1 MPVKNSLKPFDFGSD
16 STFVP
21 DEQEKE
27 LKPFDFGSDSTFV
40 PDAQEPTGL
49 MELAKDQWKQGLVDR
64 ALSFVPDSVQN
75 AFQGRPAVD
84 INVAVGS
91 NAARDQDAED
101 RAAAASLLNLDIK
114 NLQPRTV
121 DEQIVADLARAGSD
135 FMSFLGGAGNKIV
148 KPISAGLE
156 SAFGTLTGTLGGETA
171 SGIAVG
177 LGAEEGGKVEQSA
190 RIVGGG
196 FGGALSAGTVMS
208 GVKAGIAAGQAG
220 TNIKNKLTGKVG
232 EAVNEGETYVAT
244 SQVSNFITDALKS
257 DPTTG
262 DKIAHVEKVLQEF
275 PELNVGPWIA
285 MTDNPVFKDNLN
297 YLLRTNPVFHGT
309 IKTQIADATAV
320 IKTRKEALFAK
331 DGPKAETK
339 IFKELEKGLAGA
351 KTVIQNVD
359 KALQTVAGPL
369 ASTKVRTP
377 QELGNIVVQLVERK
391 KKAVRT
397 QMKPLYDNL
406 FLNAEADG
414 VVFRRDQT
422 EALHTFATSEVK
434 ELFGVMPAKYREV
447 ITKWKSKPMLDEA
460 GKVVLGPDKKPIM
473 EYPEAS
479 LRQLDSFKRGINEGL
494 RKKSI
499 TGDSRARLENMKTQ
513 LDAQLADMGDF
524 GAKYKGLDFEYWS
537 RLGIPLSKEGIK
549 QMSTRKFADQVAPLL
564 SRPAQ
569 AKEFLDMVGPAGKSV
584 VRASTLAQLS
594 KTAYDAKTGELDILA
609 LDKFRNNPNNR
620 EIMELSGL
628 KDEFSDISVAVKAL
642 DEERASAS
650 TKYIEGSTGHTRQF
664 FGRMNEQGL
673 DGVIG
678 DLLTSPAKT
687 QGHLKFIKGL
697 TPESQDIIMTGLK
710 AELSTTALRSGD
722 GAMAFIKKNQR
733 TYDEVF
739 GKGMYNDLKSLA
751 DVQDLLGGIS
761 LDSIKVAAKH
771 TRMQDFLKRG
781 TGVSLS
787 QVSSLARDRIMSGF
801 QKMFVLTNKMNSA
814 RVDAKEEQLMIE
826 LFTKKGAL
834 KEISEAAATLK
845 LDINKPE
852 AIRAFANS
860 INKTISRGAY
870 MGTEA
875 AKEDN
880 LREGNKRRADEITY
894 PTPAPTP
901 QPRRVPLVQSN
912 AGLFSGQF

>member
-1 MPVKNSLKPFDFGSD
+1 MPVNNSLKPFDFGSN
-16 STFVP
+16 SVFVP
-21 DEQEKE
+21 DEQEEE

-49 MELAKDQWKQGLVDR
+49 TELAKDQWKQGLVDK
-64 ALSFVPDSVQN
+64 ALGFVPDSVQN
-75 AFQGRPAVD
+75 MFQGRPAVD

-135 FMSFLGGAGNKIV
+135 PMSFLGGVGNKIV

-156 SAFGTLTGTLGGETA
+156 SAFGTFTGTLGGETA
-171 SGIAVG
+171 ASAAVG
-177 LGAEEGGKVEQSA
+177 LGAEEGGEVEQSA

-208 GVKAGIAAGQAG
+208 GVKAGIAAGKAG

-244 SQVSNFITDALKS
+244 SQVSNFINDALKS
-257 DPTTG
+257 DPKTG

-275 PELNVGPWIA
+275 PDLDVGPWIA

-309 IKTQIADATAV
+309 LKTQIADAEAI

-331 DGPKAETK
+331 DGFKAETK
-339 IFKELEKGLAGA
+339 IFKELEKGLAEA

-359 KALQTVAGPL
+359 KALQAVAGPV

-377 QELGNIVVQLVERK
+377 QELGNIVVKLVERK

-406 FLNAEADG
+406 FLKAEADG
-414 VVFRRDQT
+414 VVFRSDQT

-447 ITKWKSKPMLDEA
+447 INKWKSKPMLDEA

-494 RKKSI
+494 RDKNI

-513 LDAQLADMGDF
+513 LDTQLADMGDF

-549 QMSTRKFADQVAPLL
+549 QMSTKKFADQVAPLL

-594 KTAYDAKTGELDILA
+594 KTAYNEKTGELDILA

-687 QGHLKFIKGL
+687 QDHLKFIKGL

-771 TRMQDFLKRG
+771 TRMQDFLKRK
-781 TGVSLS
+781 TGVPLS
-787 QVSSLARDRIMSGF
+787 QVSSIARDRIMSGF

-860 INKTISRGAY
+860 INKAISRGAY

-875 AKEDN
+875 ANEEIA
-880 LREGNKRRADEITY
+880 REGNKRRVDEITY
-894 PTPAPTP
+894 PEPTP
-901 QPRRVPLVQSN
+901 QPSQVPLVRSN
-912 AGLFSGQF
+912 AGPFSGRY

>member
-1 MPVKNSLKPFDFGSD
+1 MPTNTGLQPFVFKDED
-16 STFVP
+16 ETKALQPFVFA
-21 DEQEKE
+21 DNI
-27 LKPFDFGSDSTFV
+27 SIV
-40 PDAQEPTGL
+40 PEAQESTNL
-49 MELAKDQWKQGLVDR
+49 TELAKDQWKQGLVDR

-84 INVAVGS
+84 INVTVGS
-91 NAARDQDAED
+91 NAAKDQDAED
-101 RAAAASLLNLDIK
+101 RAATASLLNLDIK

-135 FMSFLGGAGNKIV
+135 PMSIIGGVGNKIV
-148 KPISAGLE
+148 KPISAVLE
-156 SAFGTLTGTLGGETA
+156 SGFGTLTGTLGSETA
-171 SGIAVG
+171 SGVAVG
-177 LGAEEGGKVEQSA
+177 LGAEEGGKIDQSA
-190 RIVGGG
+190 RVVGGG
-196 FGGALSAGTVMS
+196 LGGSLSAATAMS
-208 GVKAGIAAGQAG
+208 GVKATIAAGQAG

-244 SQVSNFITDALKS
+244 SQVSNFINDALKS
-257 DPTTG
+257 DPKTG
-262 DKIAHVEKVLQEF
+262 DKIAHVEKVLQDF
-275 PELNVGPWIA
+275 PDLDVGPWIA

-309 IKTQIADATAV
+309 LKTQIADAEAV
-320 IKTRKEALFAK
+320 IKTRKETLFSK
-331 DGPKAETK
+331 DGFKAETK
-339 IFKELEKGLAGA
+339 IFKELEKGLDEA

-359 KALQTVAGPL
+359 KALQVVASPI

-377 QELGNIVVQLVERK
+377 QELGNIVVKLVERK

-406 FLNAEADG
+406 FLKAEADG

-434 ELFGVMPAKYREV
+434 ELFGVMPSKYKEV
-447 ITKWKSKPMLDEA
+447 ITKWKPKPMLDKE
-460 GKVVLGPDKKPIM
+460 GKVVIGPDKKPLM

-494 RKKSI
+494 RDKNIK
-499 TGDSRARLENMKTQ
+499 GDSRARLENMKTQ

-524 GAKYKGLDFEYWS
+524 GAQYKGLDFEYWS
-537 RLGIPLSKEGIK
+537 RLGVPLSKEGIK
-549 QMSTRKFADQVAPLL
+549 QVSTRKFADQVAPLL

-569 AKEFLDMVGPAGKSV
+569 AKEFLDMVGTAGKPV
-584 VRASTLAQLS
+584 VRAATLAQLS
-594 KTAYDAKTGELDILA
+594 KSAYNEKTGELDILA
-609 LDKFRNNPNNR
+609 LDRFRNNPSNR

-628 KDEFSDISVAVKAL
+628 QDEFSDISVAVKAL
-642 DEERASAS
+642 DEERAAAS

-687 QGHLKFIKGL
+687 QGHMKFIKGL
-697 TPESQDIIMTGLK
+697 SPESQDIIMTGLR
-710 AELSTTALRSGD
+710 AELSSTALRSGD

-739 GKGMYNDLKSLA
+739 GKGMYDKLSSLA

-771 TRMQDFLKRG
+771 TRMQDFLKRK
-781 TGVSLS
+781 TGVPLS
-787 QVSSLARDRIMSGF
+787 QVSSIARDRIMSGF

-834 KEISEAAATLK
+834 KEISEAAASLK

-852 AIRAFANS
+852 AIRAFATS
-860 INKTISRGAY
+860 INKNISRGAY

-875 AKEDN
+875 ANEEIA
-880 LREGNKRRADEITY
+880 REEEVKRRA
-894 PTPAPTP
+894 A
-901 QPRRVPLVQSN
+901 R
-912 AGLFSGQF
+912 

>member
-1 MPVKNSLKPFDFGSD
+1 MPTNTGLQPFVFKDED
-16 STFVP
+16 ETKALQPFVFA
-21 DEQEKE
+21 DNI
-27 LKPFDFGSDSTFV
+27 SIV
-40 PDAQEPTGL
+40 PEAQESTNL
-49 MELAKDQWKQGLVDR
+49 TELAKDQWKQGLVDR

-84 INVAVGS
+84 INVTVGS
-91 NAARDQDAED
+91 NAAKDQDAED
-101 RAAAASLLNLDIK
+101 RAATASLLNLDIK

-135 FMSFLGGAGNKIV
+135 PMSIIGGVGNKIV
-148 KPISAGLE
+148 KPISAVLE
-156 SAFGTLTGTLGGETA
+156 SGFGTLTGTLGSETA
-171 SGIAVG
+171 SGVAVG
-177 LGAEEGGKVEQSA
+177 LGAEEGGKIDQSA
-190 RIVGGG
+190 RVVGGG
-196 FGGALSAGTVMS
+196 LGGSLSAATAMS
-208 GVKAGIAAGQAG
+208 GVKATIAAGQAG

-244 SQVSNFITDALKS
+244 SQVSNFINDALKS
-257 DPTTG
+257 DPKTG
-262 DKIAHVEKVLQEF
+262 DKIAHVEKVLQDF
-275 PELNVGPWIA
+275 PDLDVGPWIA

-309 IKTQIADATAV
+309 LKTQIADAEAV
-320 IKTRKEALFAK
+320 IKTRKETLFSK
-331 DGPKAETK
+331 DGFKAETK
-339 IFKELEKGLAGA
+339 IFKELEKGLDEA

-359 KALQTVAGPL
+359 KALQVVASPI

-377 QELGNIVVQLVERK
+377 QELGNIVVKLVERK

-406 FLNAEADG
+406 FLKAEADG

-434 ELFGVMPAKYREV
+434 ELFGVMPSKYKEV
-447 ITKWKSKPMLDEA
+447 ITKWKPKPMLDKE
-460 GKVVLGPDKKPIM
+460 GKVVIGPDKKPLM

-494 RKKSI
+494 RDKNIK
-499 TGDSRARLENMKTQ
+499 GDSRARLENMKTQ

-524 GAKYKGLDFEYWS
+524 GAQYKGLDFEYWS
-537 RLGIPLSKEGIK
+537 RLGVPLSKEGIK
-549 QMSTRKFADQVAPLL
+549 QVSTRKFADQVAPLL

-569 AKEFLDMVGPAGKSV
+569 AKEFLDMVGTAGKPV
-584 VRASTLAQLS
+584 VRAATLAQLS
-594 KTAYDAKTGELDILA
+594 KSAYNEKTGELDILA
-609 LDKFRNNPNNR
+609 LDRFRNNPSNR

-628 KDEFSDISVAVKAL
+628 QDEFSDISVAVKAL
-642 DEERASAS
+642 DEERAAAS

-687 QGHLKFIKGL
+687 QGHMKFIKGL
-697 TPESQDIIMTGLK
+697 SPESQDIIMTGLR
-710 AELSTTALRSGD
+710 AELSSTALRSGD

-739 GKGMYNDLKSLA
+739 GKGMYDKLSSLA

-771 TRMQDFLKRG
+771 TR
-781 TGVSLS
+781 
-787 QVSSLARDRIMSGF
+787 MSGF

-834 KEISEAAATLK
+834 KEISEAAASLK

-852 AIRAFANS
+852 AIRAFATS
-860 INKTISRGAY
+860 INKNISRGAY

-875 AKEDN
+875 ANEEIA
-880 LREGNKRRADEITY
+880 REEEVKRRA
-894 PTPAPTP
+894 A
-901 QPRRVPLVQSN
+901 R
-912 AGLFSGQF
+912 

>member
-1 MPVKNSLKPFDFGSD
+1 MPVNNSLKPFDFGSD

-21 DEQEKE
+21 DGQEKE

-40 PDAQEPTGL
+40 PDAQESTGL
-49 MELAKDQWKQGLVDR
+49 KELAEDQWKQGLIDK
-64 ALSFVPDSVQN
+64 ALGFVPDSVQN
-75 AFQGRPAVD
+75 MFQGRPAVD

-101 RAAAASLLNLDIK
+101 RSAAASLLKLDIK
-114 NLQPRTV
+114 NLQPRTI
-121 DEQIVADLARAGSD
+121 DEQIVADLARAGAD
-135 FMSFLGGAGNKIV
+135 PMSIIGGVGNKIV
-148 KPISAGLE
+148 KPISALAE
-156 SAFGTLTGTLGGETA
+156 SAFGTLTGTLGSETA
-171 SGIAVG
+171 SGAAVG
-177 LGAEEGGKVEQSA
+177 LGAEEGGKIDQAA
-190 RIVGGG
+190 RVVGGG
-196 FGGALSAGTVMS
+196 FGGALSAGTAMS
-208 GVKAGIAAGQAG
+208 GIKAGMAATQAG
-220 TNIKNKLTGKVG
+220 ANIKNKLTGKVG
-232 EAVNEGETYVAT
+232 ESVNEGETYVAT
-244 SQVSNFITDALKS
+244 SQVSNFINDALKS
-257 DPTTG
+257 DPKTG
-262 DKIAHVEKVLQEF
+262 DKIAHVEKVLQDF
-275 PELNVGPWIA
+275 PDLDVGPWIA

-309 IKTQIADATAV
+309 LKTQIADAEAV
-320 IKTRKEALFAK
+320 INTRKEALFAK

-351 KTVIQNVD
+351 KDVIQNVD
-359 KALQTVAGPL
+359 KALQVVANPMS
-369 ASTKVRTP
+369 STKVRTP
-377 QELGNIVVQLVERK
+377 QEIGNIVVKLVDRK

-397 QMKPLYDNL
+397 QMKPLYNDL
-406 FLNAEADG
+406 FLKAEADG

-422 EALHTFATSEVK
+422 EALHTFATTEVK
-434 ELFGVMPAKYREV
+434 ELFGLMPAKYGET
-447 ITKWKSKPMLDEA
+447 IKKWKPTPLRDEA
-460 GKVVLGPDKKPIM
+460 GKVVRGSDKKPLM

-494 RKKSI
+494 RNKNI

-513 LDAQLADMGDF
+513 LDTQLADMGDF

-569 AKEFLDMVGPAGKSV
+569 AKEFLDMVGTAGQSV

-594 KTAYDAKTGELDILA
+594 KTAYNEKTGELDILA
-609 LDKFRNNPNNR
+609 LDKFRNNPSNR

-628 KDEFSDISVAVKAL
+628 KEEFSDISIAVKAL
-642 DEERASAS
+642 DEERAAAS

-673 DGVIG
+673 DGVIS

-687 QGHLKFIKGL
+687 QGHIKFIKGL
-697 TPESQDIIMTGLK
+697 SPESQDIIMTGLR
-710 AELSTTALRSGD
+710 AELSTTALRSGE
-722 GAMAFIKKNQR
+722 GAMAFINKNQR

-739 GKGMYNDLKSLA
+739 GKGMYGNLKSLA

-771 TRMQDFLKRG
+771 TRMQDFLKRK
-781 TGVSLS
+781 TGVPLS
-787 QVSSLARDRIMSGF
+787 QVSSIARDRIMSGF

-852 AIRAFANS
+852 AIKAFANS
-860 INKTISRGAY
+860 INKNISRGAY

-875 AKEDN
+875 ANEEIA
-880 LREGNKRRADEITY
+880 REEQVKRTAAR
-894 PTPAPTP
+894 
-901 QPRRVPLVQSN
+901 
-912 AGLFSGQF
+912 

>member
-1 MPVKNSLKPFDFGSD
+1 MPVTNSLKPFDFGSD

-40 PDAQEPTGL
+40 PDAQESTGL
-49 MELAKDQWKQGLVDR
+49 KELAEDQWKQGLIDK
-64 ALSFVPDSVQN
+64 ALGFVPDSVQN
-75 AFQGRPAVD
+75 MFQGRPAVD

-101 RAAAASLLNLDIK
+101 RSAAASLLKLDIK
-114 NLQPRTV
+114 NLQPRTI
-121 DEQIVADLARAGSD
+121 DEQIVADLARAGAD
-135 FMSFLGGAGNKIV
+135 PMSIIGGVGNKIV
-148 KPISAGLE
+148 KPISALAE
-156 SAFGTLTGTLGGETA
+156 SAFGTLTGTLGSETA
-171 SGIAVG
+171 SGAAVG
-177 LGAEEGGKVEQSA
+177 LGAEEGGKIDQAA
-190 RIVGGG
+190 RVVGGG
-196 FGGALSAGTVMS
+196 FGGALSAGTAMS
-208 GVKAGIAAGQAG
+208 GIKAGMAATQAG

-244 SQVSNFITDALKS
+244 SQVSNFINDALKS
-257 DPTTG
+257 DPKTG
-262 DKIAHVEKVLQEF
+262 DKIAHVEKVLQDF
-275 PELNVGPWIA
+275 PDLDVGPWIA

-309 IKTQIADATAV
+309 LKTQIADAEAV
-320 IKTRKEALFAK
+320 INTRKEALFAK

-351 KTVIQNVD
+351 KDVIQNVD
-359 KALQTVAGPL
+359 KALQVVANPMS
-369 ASTKVRTP
+369 STKVRTP
-377 QELGNIVVQLVERK
+377 QEIGNIVVKLVDRK

-397 QMKPLYDNL
+397 QMKPLYNDL
-406 FLNAEADG
+406 FLKAEADG

-422 EALHTFATSEVK
+422 EALHTFATTEVK
-434 ELFGVMPAKYREV
+434 ELFGLMPAKYGET
-447 ITKWKSKPMLDEA
+447 IKKWKPTPLRDEA
-460 GKVVLGPDKKPIM
+460 GKVVRGSDKKPIM

-494 RKKSI
+494 RNKNI

-513 LDAQLADMGDF
+513 LDTQLADMGDF

-569 AKEFLDMVGPAGKSV
+569 AKEFLDMVGTAGQSV

-594 KTAYDAKTGELDILA
+594 KTAYNEKTGELDILA
-609 LDKFRNNPNNR
+609 LDKFRNNPSNR

-628 KDEFSDISVAVKAL
+628 KEEFSDISIAVKAL
-642 DEERASAS
+642 DEERAAAS

-673 DGVIG
+673 DGVIS

-687 QGHLKFIKGL
+687 QGHIKFIKGL
-697 TPESQDIIMTGLK
+697 SPESQDIIMTGLR
-710 AELSTTALRSGD
+710 AELSTTALRSGE
-722 GAMAFIKKNQR
+722 GAMAFINKNQR

-739 GKGMYNDLKSLA
+739 GKGMYGNLKSLA

-771 TRMQDFLKRG
+771 TRMQDFLKRK
-781 TGVSLS
+781 TGVPLS
-787 QVSSLARDRIMSGF
+787 QVSSIARDRIMSGF

-852 AIRAFANS
+852 AIKAFANS
-860 INKTISRGAY
+860 INKNISRGAY

-875 AKEDN
+875 ANEEIA
-880 LREGNKRRADEITY
+880 REEQVKRTAAR
-894 PTPAPTP
+894 
-901 QPRRVPLVQSN
+901 
-912 AGLFSGQF
+912 

>member
-1 MPVKNSLKPFDFGSD
+1 MPTNTSLQPFIFKKDEEETEALQPFVFADNSP
-16 STFVP
+16 VI
-21 DEQEKE
+21 
-27 LKPFDFGSDSTFV
+27 
-40 PDAQEPTGL
+40 PDAQESTSIT
-49 MELAKDQWKQGLVDR
+49 ELAKDQWKQGLVDR

-101 RAAAASLLNLDIK
+101 RAATASLLNLDIK

-121 DEQIVADLARAGSD
+121 DEQIVSDLARAGSD
-135 FMSFLGGAGNKIV
+135 PMSFLGGVGNKIV

-177 LGAEEGGKVEQSA
+177 LGAEEGGQVDQSA

-196 FGGALSAGTVMS
+196 FGGALSAGTAMS
-208 GVKAGIAAGQAG
+208 GIKAGMAATRAG

-232 EAVNEGETYVAT
+232 EAVNEGESYVAT
-244 SQVSNFITDALKS
+244 SQVANFINDALKS
-257 DPTTG
+257 DPKTG
-262 DKIAHVEKVLQEF
+262 DKIAHVEKVLQDF
-275 PELNVGPWIA
+275 PDLNVGPWIA
-285 MTDNPVFKDNLN
+285 MTGNPAFKDNLN
-297 YLLRTNPVFHGT
+297 YLLRTNPIFHGT
-309 IKTQIADATAV
+309 LKTQIADAEAV

-339 IFKELEKGLAGA
+339 IFKELEKGLVGA
-351 KTVIQNVD
+351 KDVIQNVD
-359 KALQTVAGPL
+359 KALQVVANPMS
-369 ASTKVRTP
+369 STKVRTP
-377 QELGNIVVQLVERK
+377 QEIGNIVVKLVDRK

-397 QMKPLYDNL
+397 QMKPLYNDL
-406 FLNAEADG
+406 FLKAEADG

-422 EALHTFATSEVK
+422 EALHTFATTEVK
-434 ELFGVMPAKYREV
+434 ELFGLMPAKYGET
-447 ITKWKSKPMLDEA
+447 IKKWKPTPLRDEA
-460 GKVVLGPDKKPIM
+460 GKVVRGPDKKPLM

-494 RKKSI
+494 RNKNI

-513 LDAQLADMGDF
+513 LDTQLADMGDF

-569 AKEFLDMVGPAGKSV
+569 AKEFLDMVGTAGQSV

-594 KTAYDAKTGELDILA
+594 KTAYNEKTGELDILA
-609 LDKFRNNPNNR
+609 LDKFRNNPSNR

-628 KDEFSDISVAVKAL
+628 KEEFSDISIAVKAL
-642 DEERASAS
+642 DEERAAAS

-673 DGVIG
+673 DGVIS

-687 QGHLKFIKGL
+687 QGHIKFIKGL
-697 TPESQDIIMTGLK
+697 SPESQDIIMTGLR

-722 GAMAFIKKNQR
+722 GAMAFINKNQR

-739 GKGMYNDLKSLA
+739 GKGMYGNLKSLA

-771 TRMQDFLKRG
+771 SRMQDPLKRK
-781 TGVSLS
+781 TGVPLS
-787 QVSSLARDRIMSGF
+787 QVSSIARDRIMSGF
-801 QKMFVLTNKMNSA
+801 QKIFVLMNKMNSA

-852 AIRAFANS
+852 AIKAFANS
-860 INKTISRGAY
+860 INKNISRGAY

-875 AKEDN
+875 ANEEIA
-880 LREGNKRRADEITY
+880 REEQVKRRA
-894 PTPAPTP
+894 A
-901 QPRRVPLVQSN
+901 R
-912 AGLFSGQF
+912 

>member
-1 MPVKNSLKPFDFGSD
+1 MPVNNSLKPFDFGSD

-21 DEQEKE
+21 DEQEQE
-27 LKPFDFGSDSTFV
+27 LKPFDFGSNSTFV
-40 PDAQEPTGL
+40 PDAKEPTGI
-49 MELAKDQWKQGLVDR
+49 MQLAEDQWKQGLVDR

-75 AFQGRPAVD
+75 AFQNRPAVD
-84 INVAVGS
+84 INVTVGS

-101 RAAAASLLNLDIK
+101 RAATASLLKLDIK
-114 NLQPRTV
+114 NIQPRTV

-135 FMSFLGGAGNKIV
+135 FMSIIGGVGNKV
-148 KPISAGLE
+148 SKPITALAE
-156 SAFGTLTGTLGGETA
+156 SSFGTLTGTLGSEA
-171 SGIAVG
+171 AANVAVS

-190 RIVGGG
+190 RVVGGG
-196 FGGALSAGTVMS
+196 LGGSLSAATAMS
-208 GVKAGIAAGQAG
+208 GVKAAIAAGQAG
-220 TNIKNKLTGKVG
+220 TNIKNKLTDKVG

-244 SQVSNFITDALKS
+244 SQVSNFINDALKS
-257 DPTTG
+257 DPKTG
-262 DKIAHVEKVLQEF
+262 DKIAQVEKVLQDF
-275 PELNVGPWIA
+275 PDLNVGPWIA

-297 YLLRTNPVFHGT
+297 YLLRTNPIFHGT
-309 IKTQIADATAV
+309 LKTQIADAEAL
-320 IKTRKEALFAK
+320 INTRKEALFAK

-339 IFKELEKGLAGA
+339 IFKELEKGLAEA
-351 KTVIQNVD
+351 KDVIQNVD
-359 KALQTVAGPL
+359 KALQVVANPMS
-369 ASTKVRTP
+369 STKVRTP
-377 QELGNIVVQLVERK
+377 QEIGNIVVKLVDRK

-406 FLNAEADG
+406 FLKAEADG

-434 ELFGVMPAKYREV
+434 ELFGVMPPKYKEV
-447 ITKWKSKPMLDEA
+447 ITKWKPKPMLDEE
-460 GKVVLGPDKKPIM
+460 GKVVIGPDKKPLM

-494 RKKSI
+494 RDKNIK
-499 TGDSRARLENMKTQ
+499 GDSRARLENMKTQ
-513 LDAQLADMGDF
+513 LDIQLADMGDF
-524 GAKYKGLDFEYWS
+524 GAQYKGLDFEYWS

-549 QMSTRKFADQVAPLL
+549 QVSTRKFADQVAPLL

-569 AKEFLDMVGPAGKSV
+569 AKEFLDMVGSAGVSV

-594 KTAYDAKTGELDILA
+594 KSAYNEKTGELDILA

-628 KDEFSDISVAVKAL
+628 KDEFSDISTAVKVL
-642 DEERASAS
+642 DEERAAAS

-673 DGVIG
+673 DGVIS

-687 QGHLKFIKGL
+687 QGHMKFIKGL
-697 TPESQDIIMTGLK
+697 SPESQDIVMTGLR

-739 GKGMYNDLKSLA
+739 GKDMHDNLKSLA

-771 TRMQDFLKRG
+771 SRMQDFLKRK
-781 TGVSLS
+781 TGVPLS
-787 QVSSLARDRIMSGF
+787 QVSSIARDRIMSGF

-860 INKTISRGAY
+860 INKNISRGAY

-880 LREGNKRRADEITY
+880 LREDNKRRVDEITY
-894 PTPAPTP
+894 PPSTP
-901 QPRRVPLVQSN
+901 QPSQVLLAPSRSG
-912 AGLFSGQF
+912 AFSGRY

>member
-1 MPVKNSLKPFDFGSD
+1 MPTNTSLQPFIFKKDEEETEALQPFVFADNSP
-16 STFVP
+16 VI
-21 DEQEKE
+21 
-27 LKPFDFGSDSTFV
+27 
-40 PDAQEPTGL
+40 PDAQESTSIT
-49 MELAKDQWKQGLVDR
+49 ELAKDQWKQGLVDR

-101 RAAAASLLNLDIK
+101 RAATASLLNLDIK

-121 DEQIVADLARAGSD
+121 DEQIVSDLARAGSD
-135 FMSFLGGAGNKIV
+135 PMSFLGGVGNKIV

-177 LGAEEGGKVEQSA
+177 LGAEEGGQVDQSA

-196 FGGALSAGTVMS
+196 FGGALSAGTAMS
-208 GVKAGIAAGQAG
+208 GIKAGMAATRAG

-232 EAVNEGETYVAT
+232 EAVNEGESYVAT
-244 SQVSNFITDALKS
+244 SQVANFINDALKS
-257 DPTTG
+257 DPKTG
-262 DKIAHVEKVLQEF
+262 DKIAHVEKVLQDF
-275 PELNVGPWIA
+275 PDLNVGPWIA
-285 MTDNPVFKDNLN
+285 MTGNPVFKDNLN
-297 YLLRTNPVFHGT
+297 YLLRTNPIFHGT
-309 IKTQIADATAV
+309 LKTQIADAEAV

-339 IFKELEKGLAGA
+339 IFKELEKGLVGA
-351 KTVIQNVD
+351 KDVIQNVD
-359 KALQTVAGPL
+359 KALQVVANPMS
-369 ASTKVRTP
+369 STKVRTP
-377 QELGNIVVQLVERK
+377 QEIGNIVVKLVDRK

-397 QMKPLYDNL
+397 QMKPLYNDL
-406 FLNAEADG
+406 FLKAEADG

-422 EALHTFATSEVK
+422 EALHTFATTEVK
-434 ELFGVMPAKYREV
+434 ELFGLMPAKYGET
-447 ITKWKSKPMLDEA
+447 IKKWKPTPLRDEA
-460 GKVVLGPDKKPIM
+460 GKVVRGPDKKPLM

-494 RKKSI
+494 RNKNI

-513 LDAQLADMGDF
+513 LDTQLADMGDF

-569 AKEFLDMVGPAGKSV
+569 AKEFLDMVGTAGQSV
-584 VRASTLAQLS
+584 VRASTLAWAGRDN
-594 KTAYDAKTGELDILA
+594 KGATYNEKTGELDILA
-609 LDKFRNNPNNR
+609 LDKFRNNPSNR

-628 KDEFSDISVAVKAL
+628 KEEFSDISIAVKAL
-642 DEERASAS
+642 DEERAAAS

-673 DGVIG
+673 DGVIS

-687 QGHLKFIKGL
+687 QGHIKFIKGL
-697 TPESQDIIMTGLK
+697 SPESQDIIMTGLR

-722 GAMAFIKKNQR
+722 GAMAFINKNQR

-739 GKGMYNDLKSLA
+739 GKGMYGNLKSLA

-771 TRMQDFLKRG
+771 SRMQDPLKRK
-781 TGVSLS
+781 TGVPLS
-787 QVSSLARDRIMSGF
+787 QVSSIARDRIMSGF
-801 QKMFVLTNKMNSA
+801 QKIFVLMNKMNSA

-852 AIRAFANS
+852 AIKAFANS
-860 INKTISRGAY
+860 INKNISRGAY

-875 AKEDN
+875 ANEEIA
-880 LREGNKRRADEITY
+880 REEQVKRRA
-894 PTPAPTP
+894 A
-901 QPRRVPLVQSN
+901 R
-912 AGLFSGQF
+912 

>member
-1 MPVKNSLKPFDFGSD
+1 MPTNTSLQPFIFKKDEEETEALQPFVFADNSP
-16 STFVP
+16 VI
-21 DEQEKE
+21 
-27 LKPFDFGSDSTFV
+27 
-40 PDAQEPTGL
+40 PDAQESTSIT
-49 MELAKDQWKQGLVDR
+49 ELAKDQWKQGLVDR

-101 RAAAASLLNLDIK
+101 RAATASLLNLDIK

-121 DEQIVADLARAGSD
+121 DEQIVSDLARAGSD
-135 FMSFLGGAGNKIV
+135 PMSFLGGVGNKIV

-177 LGAEEGGKVEQSA
+177 LGAEEGGQVDQSA

-196 FGGALSAGTVMS
+196 FGGALSAGTAMS
-208 GVKAGIAAGQAG
+208 GIKAGMAATRAG

-232 EAVNEGETYVAT
+232 EAVNEGESYVAT
-244 SQVSNFITDALKS
+244 SQVANFINDALKS
-257 DPTTG
+257 DPKTG
-262 DKIAHVEKVLQEF
+262 DKIAHVEKVLQDF
-275 PELNVGPWIA
+275 PDLNVGPWIA
-285 MTDNPVFKDNLN
+285 MTGNPVFKDNLN
-297 YLLRTNPVFHGT
+297 YLLRTNPIFHGT
-309 IKTQIADATAV
+309 LKTQIADAEAV

-339 IFKELEKGLAGA
+339 IFKELEKGLVGA
-351 KTVIQNVD
+351 KDVIQNVD
-359 KALQTVAGPL
+359 KALQVVANPMS
-369 ASTKVRTP
+369 STKVRTP
-377 QELGNIVVQLVERK
+377 QEIGNIVVKLVDRK

-397 QMKPLYDNL
+397 QMKPLYNDL
-406 FLNAEADG
+406 FLKAEADG

-422 EALHTFATSEVK
+422 EALHTFATTEVK
-434 ELFGVMPAKYREV
+434 ELFGLMPAKYGET
-447 ITKWKSKPMLDEA
+447 IKKWKPTPLRDEA
-460 GKVVLGPDKKPIM
+460 GKVVRGPDKKPLM

-494 RKKSI
+494 RNKNI

-513 LDAQLADMGDF
+513 LDTQLADMGDF

-569 AKEFLDMVGPAGKSV
+569 AKEFLDMVGTAGQSV

-594 KTAYDAKTGELDILA
+594 KTAYNEKTGELDILA
-609 LDKFRNNPNNR
+609 LDKFRNNPSNR

-628 KDEFSDISVAVKAL
+628 KEEFSDISIAVKAL
-642 DEERASAS
+642 DEERAAAS

-673 DGVIG
+673 DGVIS

-687 QGHLKFIKGL
+687 QGHIKFIKGL
-697 TPESQDIIMTGLK
+697 SPESQDIIMTGLR

-722 GAMAFIKKNQR
+722 GAMAFINKNQR

-739 GKGMYNDLKSLA
+739 GKGMYGNLKSLA

-771 TRMQDFLKRG
+771 SRMQDPLKRK
-781 TGVSLS
+781 TGVPLS
-787 QVSSLARDRIMSGF
+787 QVSSIARDRIMSGF
-801 QKMFVLTNKMNSA
+801 QKIFVLMNKMNSA

-852 AIRAFANS
+852 AIKAFANS
-860 INKTISRGAY
+860 INKNISRGAY

-875 AKEDN
+875 ANEEIA
-880 LREGNKRRADEITY
+880 REEQVKRRA
-894 PTPAPTP
+894 A
-901 QPRRVPLVQSN
+901 R
-912 AGLFSGQF
+912 

>member
-1 MPVKNSLKPFDFGSD
+1 MVKSMPVNNSLKPFDFGSD

-21 DEQEKE
+21 DGQEKE

-40 PDAQEPTGL
+40 PDAQESTGL
-49 MELAKDQWKQGLVDR
+49 KELAEDQWKQGLIDK
-64 ALSFVPDSVQN
+64 ALGFVPDSVQN
-75 AFQGRPAVD
+75 MFQGRPAVD

-101 RAAAASLLNLDIK
+101 RSAAASLLKLDIK
-114 NLQPRTV
+114 NLQPRTI
-121 DEQIVADLARAGSD
+121 DEQIVADLARAGAD
-135 FMSFLGGAGNKIV
+135 PMSIIGGVGNKIV
-148 KPISAGLE
+148 KPISALAE
-156 SAFGTLTGTLGGETA
+156 SAFGTLTGTLGSETA
-171 SGIAVG
+171 SGAAVG
-177 LGAEEGGKVEQSA
+177 LGAEEGGKIDQAA
-190 RIVGGG
+190 RVVGGG
-196 FGGALSAGTVMS
+196 FGGALSAGTAMS
-208 GVKAGIAAGQAG
+208 GIKAGMAATQAG
-220 TNIKNKLTGKVG
+220 ANIKNKLTGKVG
-232 EAVNEGETYVAT
+232 ESVNEGETYVAT
-244 SQVSNFITDALKS
+244 SQVSNFINDALKS
-257 DPTTG
+257 DPKTG
-262 DKIAHVEKVLQEF
+262 DKIAHVEKVLQDF
-275 PELNVGPWIA
+275 PDLDVGPWIA

-309 IKTQIADATAV
+309 LKTQIADAEAV
-320 IKTRKEALFAK
+320 INTRKEALFAK

-351 KTVIQNVD
+351 KDVIQNVD
-359 KALQTVAGPL
+359 KALQVVANPMS
-369 ASTKVRTP
+369 STKVRTP
-377 QELGNIVVQLVERK
+377 QEIGNIVVKLVDRK

-397 QMKPLYDNL
+397 QMKPLYNDL
-406 FLNAEADG
+406 FLKAEADG

-422 EALHTFATSEVK
+422 EALHTFATTEVK
-434 ELFGVMPAKYREV
+434 ELFGLMPAKYGET
-447 ITKWKSKPMLDEA
+447 IKKWKPTPLRDEA
-460 GKVVLGPDKKPIM
+460 GKVVRGSDKKPLM

-494 RKKSI
+494 RNKNI

-513 LDAQLADMGDF
+513 LDTQLADMGDF

-569 AKEFLDMVGPAGKSV
+569 AKEFLDMVGTAGQSV

-594 KTAYDAKTGELDILA
+594 KTAYNEKTGELDILA
-609 LDKFRNNPNNR
+609 LDKFRNNPSNR

-628 KDEFSDISVAVKAL
+628 KEEFSDISIAVKAL
-642 DEERASAS
+642 DEERAAAS

-673 DGVIG
+673 DGVIS

-687 QGHLKFIKGL
+687 QGHIKFIKGL
-697 TPESQDIIMTGLK
+697 SPESQDIIMTGLR
-710 AELSTTALRSGD
+710 AELSTTALRSGE
-722 GAMAFIKKNQR
+722 GAMAFINKNQR

-739 GKGMYNDLKSLA
+739 GKGMYGNLKSLA

-771 TRMQDFLKRG
+771 TRMQDFLKRK
-781 TGVSLS
+781 TGVPLS
-787 QVSSLARDRIMSGF
+787 QVSSIARDRIMSGF

-852 AIRAFANS
+852 AIKAFANS
-860 INKTISRGAY
+860 INKNISRGAY

-875 AKEDN
+875 ANEEIA
-880 LREGNKRRADEITY
+880 REEQVKRTAAR
-894 PTPAPTP
+894 
-901 QPRRVPLVQSN
+901 
-912 AGLFSGQF
+912 